1 MGTTCAAYGCTNRGK
16 KGSTVRFHKFPSIKR
31 ADLRKKWTLAMKRKD
46 FSPSA
51 STTVCSDHFSSQDY
65 EVGLKYRTLKR
76 DAIPVVYTSEKETN
90 FTKQSVP
97 RFMIMNIYVKP
108 EYISYYIIQLYAFTH
123 NCKT

>member
-46 FSPSA
+46 
-51 STTVCSDHFSSQDY
+51 
-65 EVGLKYRTLKR
+65 L
-76 DAIPVVYTSEKETN
+76 
-90 FTKQSVP
+90 
-97 RFMIMNIYVKP
+97 
-108 EYISYYIIQLYAFTH
+108 YYIIQLYAFTH

>member
-76 DAIPVVYTSEKETN
+76 DAIPVVYTSVRSRV
-90 FTKQSVP
+90 FQG
-97 RFMIMNIYVKP
+97 
-108 EYISYYIIQLYAFTH
+108 L
-123 NCKT
+123 